1 MSQPTGAGAS
11 AEDKKRRAAAAAVDL
26 VRPGM
31 KLGLGTGSTADAFV
45 KALAEKVRGGLDII
59 AVPTSERTA
68 KLAGS
73 LGIRLTSLDSEPQLD
88 LTVDGADELDR
99 SLRLVKGGGG
109 ALLREKIVAVA
120 SRAMAVIA
128 DDTKLVATIG
138 AFPLPIEVAPFGLG
152 ATERSVAA
160 LAADLSLSG
169 PIRLRRAADGEPYVT
184 DGGHFILDA
193 SFGRI
198 PDPEALAAGLDRLPG
213 VMGHGL
219 FIGIATTAIIAG
231 NSEIVRLQQPAAR
244 R

>member
-1 MSQPTGAGAS
+1 MSQATGAGAS
-11 AEDKKRRAAAAAVDL
+11 ADEKKRRAAAAALEL

-45 KALAEKVRGGLDII
+45 TALAERVRHGLDII

-73 LGIRLTSLDSEPQLD
+73 LGIRLTSLDNEPQLD

-128 DDTKLVATIG
+128 DETKLVATIG

-152 ATERSVAA
+152 ATERAVAA
-160 LAADLSLSG
+160 LAGDLKLSG
-169 PIRLRRAADGEPYVT
+169 PVRLRRAADGQPYVT

-231 NSEIVRLQQPAAR
+231 NTEIVRLQQSAAR